1 MNIKDIS
8 TLVQQQ
14 NVPAPVQEDV
24 LTKARKFINDG
35 FEVEAITSLTS
46 VTLDV
51 YDEGGNLS
59 EKVKIKFRK
68 ASPIKFNI
76 EDLD

>member
-8 TLVQQQ
+8 TLVQQE
-14 NVPAPVQEDV
+14 NVPAPIQKDV
-24 LTKARKFINDG
+24 LSRARKFINDG

-51 YDEGGNLS
+51 YDEGGNLT
-59 EKVKIKFRK
+59 EKLKIKFRK
-68 ASPIKFNI
+68 APPIKFNI